1 MCGLPGHTYDKSGFV
16 LCKTGCD
23 KNFIPGL
30 RIVDN
35 ISKPLTMYYDNQVA
49 VLFSGNNKPTDG
61 SKHLDLKYYV
71 VKDRTQDQTIK
82 VEHIST
88 KLMLADPLTKGL
100 PHNLFKQHALSM
112 GLVESL

>member
-1 MCGLPGHTYDKSGFV
+1 MQAEVIACYEA
-16 LCKTGCD
+16 TGQAVWL
-23 KNFIPGL
+23 KNFVPGL
-30 RIVDN
+30 RIVGS
-35 ISKPLTMYYDNQVA
+35 ISKPLTMYCDNQAA
-49 VLFSGNNKPTDG
+49 VLFFGNNKPTDG
-61 SKHLDLKYYV
+61 SKHLNPKYYI

-88 KLMLADPLTKGL
+88 KLMLVDSLTKGL

>member
-1 MCGLPGHTYDKSGFV
+1 MMQAEVIACYEA
-16 LCKTGCD
+16 TGQAVWL
-23 KNFIPGL
+23 KNFVPGL
-30 RIVDN
+30 RIVDS
-35 ISKPLTMYYDNQVA
+35 ISKPLTMYCDNQAA
-49 VLFSGNNKPTDG
+49 VLFSDNNKPTDG
-61 SKHLDLKYYV
+61 SKYLDLKYYV

-88 KLMLADPLTKGL
+88 KLMLVDPLTKGL